1 MTAPH
6 LDAAF
11 VGRVLAG
18 RLRVQ
23 RGPDARFTRAVI
35 DSRRAGPGDLFVGLP
50 GERVDGA
57 EFAADAVRRGASG
70 VLVSARPAEAA
81 AIEGTTLF
89 VVGDPLAALQELG
102 AAWRTALP
110 ATEVVGV
117 TGNVGKT
124 TTKLMAA
131 SVLARRFRVQASEL
145 NYNNEIGVPLC
156 LLELRPETE
165 RAVIEHGMYTTGE
178 IALLCTW
185 TRPRVGIV
193 LNVGPVHLE
202 RAGSL
207 DAIARAK
214 RELVE
219 ALPPDGHALLNIDDP
234 VVAAMAGHTAAPV
247 TRFGTAEDADV
258 RGTGLEALGADGF
271 AFTLHARGEQRRVRV
286 PLPGAHLLPNVLAAA
301 AAGLVEDIPLDEVC
315 DALEALD
322 VPLRLTVRE
331 LAGGVTL
338 LDDTYNA
345 SPAATLAALDLLAEM
360 PGRKLALLGDMLELG
375 DLAEPSHDE
384 VGRRAAGVTDVLFTV
399 GDLASRIARAA
410 QGCGLASVEHV
421 DSKEAAGRALL
432 ATLRPGDALLVK
444 GSRALAL
451 ETVVADVESHLASR
465 ASSASRADT
474 AGDATP

>member
-1 MTAPH
+1 MSAPQ

-18 RLRVQ
+18 RLRER
-23 RGPDARFTRAVI
+23 RGPDAHFTRAVI
-35 DSRRAGPGDLFVGLP
+35 DSRRAAPGDLFVGLP
-50 GERVDGA
+50 GEHADGA
-57 EFAADAVRRGASG
+57 GFAADAVGRGASG
-70 VLVSARPAEAA
+70 VLVSAPPAEPA
-81 AIEGTTLF
+81 AIEGATLF
-89 VVGDPLAALQELG
+89 VVDDPLAALQELG
-102 AAWRTALP
+102 AAWRAALP
-110 ATEVVGV
+110 ATEIVGV

-156 LLELRPETE
+156 LLELRPETG

-185 TRPRVGIV
+185 TRPRTGIV

-234 VVAAMAGHTAAPV
+234 VVAAMAAHTAAPV
-247 TRFGTAEDADV
+247 TRFGTAGDADV
-258 RGTGLEALGADGF
+258 RGTDLEPLGAAGF

-301 AAGLVEDIPLDEVC
+301 AAGLVEDIPLDGVC
-315 DALEALD
+315 SALEALD

-331 LAGGVTL
+331 LPGGVTL

-375 DLAEPSHDE
+375 DLAESSHDA
-384 VGRRAAGVTDVLFTV
+384 VGRRAAGVADVLFTV
-399 GDLASRIARAA
+399 GDLASRIAQAA
-410 QGCGLASVEHV
+410 QGCGLQAAEHV
-421 DSKEAAGRALL
+421 DSKEAAARALI

-451 ETVVADVESHLASR
+451 ETVVAAVESQLASR
-465 ASSASRADT
+465 ARDAD
-474 AGDATP
+474 APGEPVP

>member
-1 MTAPH
+1 MNAPQ

-18 RLRVQ
+18 RLREQ

-35 DSRRAGPGDLFVGLP
+35 DSRRAEPGDLFVGLP

-70 VLVSARPAEAA
+70 VLVSAPPPESS
-81 AIEGTTLF
+81 AIEGATLF
-89 VVGDPLAALQELG
+89 VVDDPLAALQELG

-258 RGTGLEALGADGF
+258 RGADLEPLGADGF
-271 AFTLHARGEQRRVRV
+271 AFTLHDRGEQRRVRV

-301 AAGLVEDIPLDEVC
+301 AAGLVEDIPLGEVC
-315 DALEALD
+315 GALEALD
-322 VPLRLTVRE
+322 VPLRLTVRD
-331 LAGGVTL
+331 LPGGITL

-410 QGCGLASVEHV
+410 RGCGLASVEHV
-421 DSKEAAGRALL
+421 DSKETASRALL
-432 ATLRPGDALLVK
+432 ATLQPGDALLVK

-451 ETVVADVESHLASR
+451 ETVVADVESHLAARS
-465 ASSASRADT
+465 SSASRADA
-474 AGDATP
+474 AGEATP

>member
-1 MTAPH
+1 M
-6 LDAAF
+6 
-11 VGRVLAG
+11 
-18 RLRVQ
+18 
-23 RGPDARFTRAVI
+23 I
-35 DSRRAGPGDLFVGLP
+35 DSREAGPGDLFVGLP
-50 GERVDGA
+50 GERADGA
-57 EFAADAVRRGASG
+57 RFAADAVRRGAAG
-70 VLVSARPAEAA
+70 VLVGADSEAGADGVEGA
-81 AIEGTTLF
+81 ALF
-89 VVGDPLAALQELG
+89 VADDALAALQALG
-102 AAWRTALP
+102 AAWREALP

-131 SVLARRFRVQASEL
+131 SVLATRFRVRASAL

-156 LLELRPETE
+156 LLELQPGDE

-178 IALLCTW
+178 IALLCEW

-234 VVAAMAGHTAAPV
+234 AVAAMAAHTAAPV
-247 TRFGTAEDADV
+247 TRFGAGADADV
-258 RGTGLEALGADGF
+258 RGADLEPLGADGF
-271 AFTLHARGEQRRVRV
+271 AFTLHAGGERRRVRV
-286 PLPGAHLLPNVLAAA
+286 PLPGAHLLPNALAAA
-301 AAGLVEDIPLDEVC
+301 ACGLVEGVPFAEVC

-331 LAGGVTL
+331 LPGGVTL

-345 SPAATLAALDLLAEM
+345 SPAATLAALDLLARM
-360 PGRKLALLGDMLELG
+360 PNRRLALLGDMLELG
-375 DLAEPSHDE
+375 ALADPSHDE
-384 VGRRAAGVTDVLFTV
+384 VGRRAAGVCDVLFTI
-399 GDLASRIARAA
+399 GDLAPRIADAA
-410 QGCGLASVEHV
+410 RGCGPRAVEHV
-421 DSKEAAGRALL
+421 ASKDAAARALL
-432 ATLRPGDALLVK
+432 DTLRPGDALLVK

-451 ETVVADVESHLASR
+451 ETVVDEIESRLRERAASEE
-465 ASSASRADT
+465 AA
-474 AGDATP
+474 P

>member
-1 MTAPH
+1 MTAPRFDTDFAH
-6 LDAAF
+6 
-11 VGRVLAG
+11 RVLAA
-18 RLRVQ
+18 RLLER
-23 RGPDARFTRAVI
+23 RGPDAHFARAVI

-50 GERVDGA
+50 GDHADGA
-57 EFAADAVRRGASG
+57 DFAADAIQRGAAG
-70 VLVSARPAEAA
+70 VLLGAMPDGARGLEGA
-81 AIEGTTLF
+81 AIL
-89 VVGDPLAALQELG
+89 VVDDPLAALQDLG
-102 AAWRTALP
+102 SAWRQALP

-131 SVLARRFRVQASEL
+131 SVLARQFRVQASEL

-185 TRPRVGIV
+185 THPRTGIV

-202 RAGSL
+202 RAGSM

-219 ALPPDGHALLNIDDP
+219 ALPADGHALLNIDDP
-234 VVAAMAGHTAAPV
+234 VVAAMAGYTAAPV
-247 TRFGTAEDADV
+247 TRFGTGEGADV
-258 RGTGLEALGADGF
+258 RGTDLEGLGAAGF

-286 PLPGAHLLPNVLAAA
+286 PLPGAHLLSNVLAAA
-301 AAGLVEDIPLDEVC
+301 AAGLVEDMSLDAVC
-315 DALEALD
+315 EALEALD
-322 VPLRLTVRE
+322 VPLRLTVRDI
-331 LAGGVTL
+331 AGGVTL

-345 SPAATLAALDLLAEM
+345 SPAATLAALDLLSEM

-375 DLAEPSHDE
+375 DLAEPSHDG
-384 VGRRAAGVTDVLFTV
+384 VGRRAAGVVDVLFTV
-399 GDLASRIARAA
+399 GDLASRISDAAR
-410 QGCGLASVEHV
+410 GCGLAAAEHIQ
-421 DSKEAAGRALL
+421 SKDAAAEVLV
-432 ATLRPGDALLVK
+432 TELRPGDALLVK

-451 ETVVADVESHLASR
+451 ETVVTEVESQLGGR
-465 ASSASRADT
+465 ATGA
-474 AGDATP
+474 DATGGPGA

>member
-1 MTAPH
+1 MTAPKF
-6 LDAAF
+6 DTGFAQ
-11 VGRVLAG
+11 RVLGG
-18 RLRVQ
+18 RLLER
-23 RGPDARFTRAVI
+23 RGPDAHFARAVI
-35 DSRRAGPGDLFVGLP
+35 DSRRVEPGDLFVGLP
-50 GERVDGA
+50 GEHADGA
-57 EFAADAVRRGASG
+57 EFAADAVRRGAAG
-70 VLVSARPAEAA
+70 VLLGAMPGGASGLEGASA
-81 AIEGTTLF
+81 L
-89 VVGDPLAALQELG
+89 VVDDPLAALQELG
-102 AAWRTALP
+102 AAWRDALP

-185 TRPRVGIV
+185 TRPRTGIV

-219 ALPPDGHALLNIDDP
+219 ALPADGHALLNVDDP
-234 VVAAMAGHTAAPV
+234 VVAAMAGHTAAPA
-247 TRFGTAEDADV
+247 TRFGTAEEADV
-258 RGTGLEALGADGF
+258 RGTDLEGLGADGF
-271 AFTLHARGEQRRVRV
+271 AFALHARGEQRRVRV
-286 PLPGAHLLPNVLAAA
+286 PLPGAHLLSNVLAAA
-301 AAGLVEDIPLDEVC
+301 AAGLVEEVPFDEIC
-315 DALEALD
+315 EALEALD
-322 VPLRLTVRE
+322 VPLRLSVRA
-331 LAGGVTL
+331 LPGGITL

-345 SPAATLAALDLLAEM
+345 SPAATLAALDLLSEM

-375 DLAEPSHDE
+375 DLADPSHDE
-384 VGRRAAGVTDVLFTV
+384 VGRHAAGVADVLFTV
-399 GDLASRIARAA
+399 GDLAPRISHAARS
-410 QGCGLASVEHV
+410 CGLRDAEHV
-421 DSKEAAGRALL
+421 TSKEEAARVLL

-451 ETVVADVESHLASR
+451 ETVVAKVESQLDERTGGAQ
-465 ASSASRADT
+465 A
-474 AGDATP
+474 AGGPEA

>member
-1 MTAPH
+1 MTTPRFDTDFAQ
-6 LDAAF
+6 
-11 VGRVLAG
+11 RVLTG
-18 RLRVQ
+18 RLLER
-23 RGPDARFTRAVI
+23 RGPDAHFMRAVI

-50 GERVDGA
+50 GDHADGA
-57 EFAADAVRRGASG
+57 DFAADAVRRGVAG
-70 VLVSARPAEAA
+70 VLLGALP
-81 AIEGTTLF
+81 
-89 VVGDPLAALQELG
+89 GDPSGLEGAAVLVVDNPLGALQQLG
-102 AAWRTALP
+102 AAWRDALP
-110 ATEVVGV
+110 ATEVVGI

-131 SVLARRFRVQASEL
+131 SVLARQFRVQASEL

-185 TRPRVGIV
+185 THPRTGIV

-202 RAGSL
+202 RAGSM

-219 ALPPDGHALLNIDDP
+219 ALPADGHALLNIDDP
-234 VVAAMAGHTAAPV
+234 VVAAMAGHTAARV
-247 TRFGTAEDADV
+247 TRFGTSEEADV
-258 RGTGLEALGADGF
+258 RGTDLEGLGAAGF

-286 PLPGAHLLPNVLAAA
+286 PLPGAHLLSNVLAAA
-301 AAGLVEDIPLDEVC
+301 AAGLVEDMSLDAVC
-315 DALEALD
+315 QALEALD
-322 VPLRLTVRE
+322 VPLRLTVRGI
-331 LAGGVTL
+331 AGGVTL

-345 SPAATLAALDLLAEM
+345 SPAATLAALDLLSEM

-375 DLAEPSHDE
+375 DLAESSHDE
-384 VGRRAAGVTDVLFTV
+384 VGRRAAGVVDALFTV
-399 GDLASRIARAA
+399 GDLASRISDAA
-410 QGCGLASVEHV
+410 HGCGLGAVEHIQ
-421 DSKEAAGRALL
+421 SKDAAAAALV

-451 ETVVADVESHLASR
+451 ETVVAEVESQLEERTRGVDA
-465 ASSASRADT
+465 
-474 AGDATP
+474 AGGAGS

>member
-1 MTAPH
+1 MTTPR

-11 VGRVLAG
+11 AGRVLAA
-18 RLRVQ
+18 RLTER

-35 DSRRAGPGDLFVGLP
+35 DSRLVEPGDLFVGLP

-70 VLVSARPAEAA
+70 VLVGAPPADAA
-81 AIEGTTLF
+81 AIEGATLF
-89 VVGDPLAALQELG
+89 VVDDPLAALQELG
-102 AAWRTALP
+102 AAWRDALP

-131 SVLARRFRVQASEL
+131 AVLARRYRVQASEL

-156 LLELRPETE
+156 LLELRPDTE

-185 TRPRVGIV
+185 TRPRTGIV
-193 LNVGPVHLE
+193 LNVGPVHVE

-219 ALPPDGHALLNIDDP
+219 ALTPDGHALLNIDDP
-234 VVAAMAGHTAAPV
+234 VVAAMAEHTAAPV
-247 TRFGTAEDADV
+247 TRFGTGENADV
-258 RGTGLEALGADGF
+258 RGTDLEPLGADGF
-271 AFTLHARGEQRRVRV
+271 AFTLHAQGEERRVRV

-301 AAGLVEDIPLDEVC
+301 AAGLVDAVPLNEVRG
-315 DALEALD
+315 ALEALD
-322 VPLRLTVRE
+322 VPLRLTVRT
-331 LAGGVTL
+331 LPGGITL

-384 VGRRAAGVTDVLFTV
+384 VGRRAAGVADVLFTV

-410 QGCGLASVEHV
+410 QGCGLLAADHV
-421 DSKEAAGRALL
+421 DSKEAAARALL
-432 ATLRPGDALLVK
+432 ATLQPGDALLVK

-451 ETVVADVESHLASR
+451 ETVVAEVESQLAL
-465 ASSASRADT
+465 SAANDG
-474 AGDATP
+474 APGGATP

>member
-1 MTAPH
+1 MTTPRFDTDFAQ
-6 LDAAF
+6 
-11 VGRVLAG
+11 RVLTG
-18 RLRVQ
+18 RLLER
-23 RGPDARFTRAVI
+23 RGPDAHFTRAVI
-35 DSRRAGPGDLFVGLP
+35 DSRRARPGDLFVGLP
-50 GERVDGA
+50 GEHADGTD
-57 EFAADAVRRGASG
+57 FAADAVQRGATG
-70 VLVSARPAEAA
+70 VLLGALP
-81 AIEGTTLF
+81 
-89 VVGDPLAALQELG
+89 GDPASLEGAAVLVVDDPLGALQQLG
-102 AAWRTALP
+102 AAWRDALP
-110 ATEVVGV
+110 ATEVVGA

-131 SVLARRFRVQASEL
+131 SVLARQFQVQASEL

-185 TRPRVGIV
+185 TQPRTGIV

-202 RAGSL
+202 RAGSM

-219 ALPPDGHALLNIDDP
+219 ALPADGHALLNIDDP

-258 RGTGLEALGADGF
+258 RGTDLEGLGAAGF
-271 AFTLHARGEQRRVRV
+271 AFTLHASGEHRRVRV
-286 PLPGAHLLPNVLAAA
+286 PLPGAHLLSNVLAAA
-301 AAGLVEDIPLDEVC
+301 AAGLVEDIPLDVVC
-315 DALEALD
+315 EALEALD
-322 VPLRLTVRE
+322 VPLRLTVRDV
-331 LAGGVTL
+331 AGGVTL

-345 SPAATLAALDLLAEM
+345 SPAATLAALDLLSEM

-375 DLAEPSHDE
+375 DLAESSHDE
-384 VGRRAAGVTDVLFTV
+384 VGRHAAGVVDALFTV
-399 GDLASRIARAA
+399 GDLASRISDAA
-410 QGCGLASVEHV
+410 HGCGLGAVEHIQ
-421 DSKEAAGRALL
+421 SKDAAAAALV

-451 ETVVADVESHLASR
+451 ETVVAELESQLEERTRGVDA
-465 ASSASRADT
+465 
-474 AGDATP
+474 AGGAGS

>member
-1 MTAPH
+1 MTARE

-11 VGRVLAG
+11 VAEALAG
-18 RLRVQ
+18 RLREQ
-23 RGPDARFTRAVI
+23 RGPGARFTRAVI

-50 GERVDGA
+50 GEHADGA
-57 EFAADAVRRGASG
+57 EFAADAVRRGAAG
-70 VLVSARPAEAA
+70 VLAGALPPGASTFGSA
-81 AIEGTTLF
+81 TLF
-89 VVGDPLAALQELG
+89 AVDDPLAALQELA
-102 AAWRTALP
+102 AAWRDALP
-110 ATEVVGV
+110 STEVVGV

-131 SVLARRFRVQASEL
+131 SVLSSRYRVQASEL

-156 LLELRPETE
+156 LLELRPETD
-165 RAVIEHGMYTTGE
+165 RAVIEHDMYTTGE

-234 VVAAMAGHTAAPV
+234 VVAAMVEHTAATV
-247 TRFGTAEDADV
+247 TRFGTGEDADV
-258 RGTGLEALGADGF
+258 RGADLEPLGADGF
-271 AFTLHARGEQRRVRV
+271 AFTLHAQGEQRRVRV

-301 AAGLVEDIPLDEVC
+301 AAGLVDDVPLDEVC
-315 DALEALD
+315 AALGTLD

-331 LAGGVTL
+331 LPGGITL

-375 DLAEPSHDE
+375 DLAESSHDE
-384 VGRRAAGVTDVLFTV
+384 VGRRAAAVTDVLFTV
-399 GDLASRIARAA
+399 GDLASRIAEAA
-410 QGCGLASVEHV
+410 EDCGLASIEHV
-421 DSKEAAGRALL
+421 DSKSAAARALL
-432 ATLRPGDALLVK
+432 AVLQPGDALLVK

-451 ETVVADVESHLASR
+451 ETVVADVESQLAAR
-465 ASSASRADT
+465 ASSIPRADA
-474 AGDATP
+474 AGEAAP

>member
-1 MTAPH
+1 MTTPR

-11 VGRVLAG
+11 AGRVLAG
-18 RLRVQ
+18 RLTER

-35 DSRRAGPGDLFVGLP
+35 DSRRVEPGDLFVGLP
-50 GERVDGA
+50 GEHVDGG
-57 EFAADAVRRGASG
+57 EFAADAVRRGAAG
-70 VLVSARPAEAA
+70 VLVGAPPADAA
-81 AIEGTTLF
+81 AIEGSALF
-89 VVGDPLAALQELG
+89 VVDDPLAALQELG
-102 AAWRTALP
+102 AAWRDALP
-110 ATEVVGV
+110 ASEVVGV

-131 SVLARRFRVQASEL
+131 SVLARRYRVQASEL

-156 LLELRPETE
+156 LLEMQPGTE

-185 TRPRVGIV
+185 TRPRTGIV

-219 ALPPDGHALLNIDDP
+219 ALTPDGHALLNVDDP

-258 RGTGLEALGADGF
+258 RGTDLEPLGADGF
-271 AFTLHARGEQRRVRV
+271 AFTLHAQGEERRVRV

-301 AAGLVEDIPLDEVC
+301 AAGLVDDVPFDEVC
-315 DALEALD
+315 GALEFLD
-322 VPLRLTVRE
+322 VPLRLTVRA
-331 LAGGVTL
+331 LPGGITL

-384 VGRRAAGVTDVLFTV
+384 VGRRAAGVADVLFTV

-410 QGCGLASVEHV
+410 QGCGLQAAEHV
-421 DSKEAAGRALL
+421 DSKEAAARALL

-451 ETVVADVESHLASR
+451 ETVVAEVESQLASR
-465 ASSASRADT
+465 AANDDAPE
-474 AGDATP
+474 GATP

>member
-1 MTAPH
+1 MTAPRF
-6 LDAAF
+6 DTDFARA
-11 VGRVLAG
+11 VLAA
-18 RLRVQ
+18 RLFEY
-23 RGPDARFTRAVI
+23 RGPDAQFTRAVI

-50 GERVDGA
+50 GDHVDGA
-57 EFAADAVRRGASG
+57 DFAAEAVGRGATG
-70 VLVSARPAEAA
+70 VLLGSLPDDASG
-81 AIEGTTLF
+81 IEGASVF
-89 VVGDPLAALQELG
+89 VVDDPLAALQELG
-102 AAWRTALP
+102 AAWRDALP
-110 ATEVVGV
+110 ATEVIGV

-124 TTKLMAA
+124 TTKLMVA
-131 SVLARRFRVQASEL
+131 SVLARQFRVQASEL

-156 LLELRPETE
+156 LLELRPDTE

-185 TRPRVGIV
+185 THPRTGIV

-219 ALPPDGHALLNIDDP
+219 ALPADGHALLNIDDP
-234 VVAAMAGHTAAPV
+234 VVAAMAGHTAAPI

-258 RGTGLEALGADGF
+258 RGTGLEGLGATGF

-301 AAGLVEDIPLDEVC
+301 ATGLVEDMPLDAVC
-315 DALEALD
+315 EALEALD
-322 VPLRLTVRE
+322 VPLRLTVRDIP
-331 LAGGVTL
+331 GGVTL

-345 SPAATLAALDLLAEM
+345 SPAATLAALDLLSEM

-375 DLAEPSHDE
+375 DLAESSHDE
-384 VGRRAAGVTDVLFTV
+384 VGRRAARVADVLFTV
-399 GDLASRIARAA
+399 GDLASRISDAAR
-410 QGCGLASVEHV
+410 GCGLAAAEHV
-421 DSKEAAGRALL
+421 ESKDAAAEALL

-451 ETVVADVESHLASR
+451 ETVVAEVESQLDQR
-465 ASSASRADT
+465 ARGADAAGGPRA
-474 AGDATP
+474 

>member
-1 MTAPH
+1 MSAPR

-18 RLRVQ
+18 RLRER
-23 RGPDARFTRAVI
+23 RGPDTHFTRAVI

-50 GERVDGA
+50 GEHVDGA

-70 VLVSARPAEAA
+70 VLVSAPPAGAA
-81 AIEGTTLF
+81 AIGDATLF
-89 VVGDPLAALQELG
+89 VVDEPLAALQELG
-102 AAWRTALP
+102 AAWRAALP

-131 SVLARRFRVQASEL
+131 SVLARRYRVQASEL

-178 IALLCTW
+178 IAVLCTW
-185 TRPRVGIV
+185 TRPRTGIV

-234 VVAAMAGHTAAPV
+234 VVAAMAAHTAAPV
-247 TRFGTAEDADV
+247 TRFGAAEDADV
-258 RGTGLEALGADGF
+258 RGTDLEPQGAAGF
-271 AFTLHARGEQRRVRV
+271 AFTLHAGGEQRRVRV

-301 AAGLVEDIPLDEVC
+301 AAGLVEDMPLDEVC
-315 DALEALD
+315 SALEALD

-331 LAGGVTL
+331 LPGGVTL

-360 PGRKLALLGDMLELG
+360 PGRRLALLGDMLELG
-375 DLAEPSHDE
+375 DLAASSHDA
-384 VGRRAAGVTDVLFTV
+384 VGRRAAGVADVLFTV
-399 GDLASRIARAA
+399 GDLASRIAQAA
-410 QGCGLASVEHV
+410 QGCGLQAAEHL
-421 DSKEAAGRALL
+421 DSKEAAARALL

-451 ETVVADVESHLASR
+451 ETVVAGVESQLASR
-465 ASSASRADT
+465 ARDI
-474 AGDATP
+474 DAPEEAAP

>member
-1 MTAPH
+1 MTAPRF
-6 LDAAF
+6 DTDFAQ
-11 VGRVLAG
+11 RVLAG
-18 RLRVQ
+18 RLLER
-23 RGPDARFTRAVI
+23 RGPGAHFTRAVI

-50 GERVDGA
+50 GDHVDGA
-57 EFAADAVRRGASG
+57 DFAADAVRRGATG
-70 VLVSARPAEAA
+70 VLLGAMPDDASG
-81 AIEGTTLF
+81 IEGAAVL
-89 VVGDPLAALQELG
+89 VVDDPLAALQELG
-102 AAWRTALP
+102 AAWRDALP

-131 SVLARRFRVQASEL
+131 SVLAGRFRVQASEL

-156 LLELRPETE
+156 LLELRAETE

-185 TRPRVGIV
+185 TRPRTGIV

-219 ALPPDGHALLNIDDP
+219 ALPADGHALLNIDDP

-247 TRFGTAEDADV
+247 TRFGTAEDAHV
-258 RGTGLEALGADGF
+258 RGSDLEGLGAGGF
-271 AFTLHARGEQRRVRV
+271 AFTLHARGERRRVRV
-286 PLPGAHLLPNVLAAA
+286 PLPGAHLLSNVLAAA
-301 AAGLVEDIPLDEVC
+301 AAGLVEEMPLDEVC
-315 DALEALD
+315 EALEALD
-322 VPLRLTVRE
+322 VPLRLTVRDIP
-331 LAGGVTL
+331 GGFTL

-345 SPAATLAALDLLAEM
+345 SPAATLAALDLLSEM

-375 DLAEPSHDE
+375 DLADPSHDE
-384 VGRRAAGVTDVLFTV
+384 VGRRAAGVVDVLFTV
-399 GDLASRIARAA
+399 GDLASRISDAAR
-410 QGCGLASVEHV
+410 GCGLRDAEHIE
-421 DSKEAAGRALL
+421 SKDAAAEVLL

-451 ETVVADVESHLASR
+451 ETVVAEVESQLEDR
-465 ASSASRADT
+465 AHG
-474 AGDATP
+474 GDATGGPRT

>member
-1 MTAPH
+1 MTAPRF
-6 LDAAF
+6 DTDFAR
-11 VGRVLAG
+11 RVLAG
-18 RLRVQ
+18 RLLER
-23 RGPDARFTRAVI
+23 RGPDAHFTRAVI

-50 GERVDGA
+50 GDHVDGA
-57 EFAADAVRRGASG
+57 DFAADAVRRGVAGVLLGAMPDDASG
-70 VLVSARPAEAA
+70 
-81 AIEGTTLF
+81 IEGAALF
-89 VVGDPLAALQELG
+89 AVDEPLAALQELG
-102 AAWRTALP
+102 AAWRDALP

-131 SVLARRFRVQASEL
+131 SVLARQFRVQASEL

-156 LLELRPETE
+156 LLDLRPETE

-185 TRPRVGIV
+185 TQPRTGIV

-202 RAGSL
+202 RAGSM

-219 ALPPDGHALLNIDDP
+219 ALPADGHALLNIDDP
-234 VVAAMAGHTAAPV
+234 VVAAMAGHTTTPV

-258 RGTGLEALGADGF
+258 RGTDLEGLGAAGF

-286 PLPGAHLLPNVLAAA
+286 PLPGAHLLSNVLAAA
-301 AAGLVEDIPLDEVC
+301 ATGLVEDMSLDAVC
-315 DALEALD
+315 QALEALD
-322 VPLRLTVRE
+322 VPLRLTVRDI
-331 LAGGVTL
+331 AGGVTL

-345 SPAATLAALDLLAEM
+345 SPAATLAALDLLSEM

-375 DLAEPSHDE
+375 DLAESSHDE
-384 VGRRAAGVTDVLFTV
+384 VGRRAAGVVDVLFTV
-399 GDLASRIARAA
+399 GDLASRISDAAR
-410 QGCGLASVEHV
+410 GCGLGAVEHLQ
-421 DSKEAAGRALL
+421 SKDAAAAALV
-432 ATLRPGDALLVK
+432 ATLRPGDSLLVK

-451 ETVVADVESHLASR
+451 ETVVAEVESQLEERTRGVDA
-465 ASSASRADT
+465 
-474 AGDATP
+474 AGEAGS

>member
-1 MTAPH
+1 MTSPQ
-6 LDAAF
+6 LDADF
-11 VGRVLAG
+11 VARTLGG
-18 RLRVQ
+18 RLREQ
-23 RGPDARFTRAVI
+23 RGPGARFARAVI
-35 DSRRAGPGDLFVGLP
+35 DSREAGPGDLFVGLP
-50 GERVDGA
+50 GERADGA
-57 EFAADAVRRGASG
+57 DFAADAVRRGASG
-70 VLVSARPAEAA
+70 VLLGTTPDETPDDTSAPTAA
-81 AIEGTTLF
+81 TLF
-89 VVGDPLAALQELG
+89 VVDDPLAALQELG
-102 AAWRTALP
+102 AAWRAALP

-131 SVLARRFRVQASEL
+131 AVLARRFRVQASEL

-156 LLELRPETE
+156 LLELRPETQ

-193 LNVGPVHLE
+193 LNIGPVHLE

-219 ALPPDGHALLNIDDP
+219 ALPRDGHALLNADDP
-234 VVAAMAGHTAAPV
+234 VVDAMAPHTAAHV
-247 TRFGTAEDADV
+247 TRFGAGEDADV
-258 RGTGLEALGADGF
+258 RGTDLEPLGADGF
-271 AFTLHARGEQRRVRV
+271 AFTLHAQGEQRRVRV

-301 AAGLVEDIPLDEVC
+301 AAGLVDGMAHEEVC
-315 DALEALD
+315 AALEALD
-322 VPLRLTVRE
+322 VPLRLNVRT
-331 LAGGVTL
+331 LPGGITL

-375 DLAEPSHDE
+375 ELAESSHDE
-384 VGRRAAGVTDVLFTV
+384 VGRRAGQVVDALFTV
-399 GDLASRIARAA
+399 GDLASRIAGAA
-410 QGCGLASVEHV
+410 RGCGHGAVEHLATR
-421 DSKEAAGRALL
+421 EAAASALI

-451 ETVVADVESHLASR
+451 ETVVAEVESQLA
-465 ASSASRADT
+465 
-474 AGDATP
+474 GTPEARP

>member
-1 MTAPH
+1 MTSPQ
-6 LDAAF
+6 LDADF
-11 VGRVLAG
+11 VARALGG
-18 RLRVQ
+18 RLREQ
-23 RGPDARFTRAVI
+23 RGPGARFARAVI
-35 DSRRAGPGDLFVGLP
+35 DSREAGPGDLFVGLP
-50 GERVDGA
+50 GESADGA
-57 EFAADAVRRGASG
+57 DFAADAVRRGASG
-70 VLVSARPAEAA
+70 VLLGTTPDETPDDTSAPTAA
-81 AIEGTTLF
+81 TLF
-89 VVGDPLAALQELG
+89 VVDDPLAALQELG
-102 AAWRTALP
+102 AAWRAALP

-131 SVLARRFRVQASEL
+131 AVLARRFRVQASEL

-156 LLELRPETE
+156 LLELRPETQ

-193 LNVGPVHLE
+193 LNIGPVHLE

-219 ALPPDGHALLNIDDP
+219 ALPRDGHALLNADDP
-234 VVAAMAGHTAAPV
+234 VVDAMAPHTAAHV
-247 TRFGTAEDADV
+247 TRFGAGEDADV
-258 RGTGLEALGADGF
+258 RGTDLEPLGADGF
-271 AFTLHARGEQRRVRV
+271 AFTLHAQGEQRRVCV

-301 AAGLVEDIPLDEVC
+301 AAGLVDGMAHEEVC
-315 DALEALD
+315 AALEALD
-322 VPLRLTVRE
+322 VPLRLNVRT
-331 LAGGVTL
+331 LPGGITL

-375 DLAEPSHDE
+375 ELAESSHDE
-384 VGRRAAGVTDVLFTV
+384 VGRRAGQVVDALFTV
-399 GDLASRIARAA
+399 GDLASRIAGAARGCGHGAVEHLATRAA
-410 QGCGLASVEHV
+410 AAS
-421 DSKEAAGRALL
+421 ALI

-451 ETVVADVESHLASR
+451 ETVVAEVESQLA
-465 ASSASRADT
+465 
-474 AGDATP
+474 GTPEARP